1 MAEATSGGSN
11 GAGKKTTRKKTT
23 ARGKTT
29 AKPGAAKITHTRSA
43 TKPATPAMLRSFNPR
58 TGEIAGEFPSSSP
71 ADVADAVELARKVAP
86 EWAAISPAG
95 RAHILKD
102 VRHAIYTH
110 LDDIVEVIATE
121 TGKPRTEALFAD
133 IMPAVLTLMYY
144 ERTAA
149 RVLRPKRVGPIIGP
163 LAGMSSKVEW
173 KPFGVVGCIT
183 PWNYPFFLTFMGIAA
198 PLFAGNVVVLKPSE
212 VTPGVGEMIRKVLDP
227 LPPGVATVMQGAG
240 DVGAALVD
248 APCDKICF
256 IGSPA
261 TGRRIAGAAAK
272 HLTPVVM
279 ELGGKDAAIV
289 CADADLDIA
298 AAGIVWGSFTNT
310 GQTCAAVERT
320 YVVDSVADEFN
331 EILLD
336 KVNRLKQ
343 QPDDGDVGSLTF
355 KNQLEI
361 VQRHL
366 KDAIAKGATVLAG
379 GEEDAK
385 RNKDGSLWQKPVVIT
400 DVSPDMDL
408 SQQETFGPIL
418 PIFRVADEEEAIR
431 RTNEDSF
438 NLTSSVW
445 TKDQRKGEAIA
456 KRLRAGAV
464 GINDHAGAAG
474 AVWAP
479 WGGVGE
485 SGYGRLQG
493 YLGLMEFSVP
503 LHIGKSMMP
512 NMKKLWWY
520 PYNDASRTMWDGVVR
535 VMTAPTLKQKLDEA
549 PKIWNNISQVFK
561 NKL

>member
-1 MAEATSGGSN
+1 MAEARSGGSN
-11 GAGKKTTRKKTT
+11 AKKTTAKKTTARKKTT
-23 ARGKTT
+23 AGKTT
-29 AKPGAAKITHTRSA
+29 ARKTTATRARAKVS
-43 TKPATPAMLRSFNPR
+43 TPSVLRSFNPR
-58 TGEIAGEFPSSSP
+58 TGEYSAEFPSNSP
-71 ADVADAVELARKVAP
+71 ADVADAVALARKVAP

-95 RAHILKD
+95 RAHIMKD

-110 LDDIVEVIATE
+110 LDDLVETISRE
-121 TGKPRTEALFAD
+121 TGKPRTEALFSD
-133 IMPAVLTLMYY
+133 VMPAVMTLMYY

-149 RVLRPKRVGPIIGP
+149 KFLRPKRVGPIIGP
-163 LAGMSSKVEW
+163 LAGMSSKIEW

-183 PWNYPFFLTFMGIAA
+183 PWNFPFFLTFMAIAA
-198 PLFAGNVVVLKPSE
+198 PLFAGNTVVLKPSE
-212 VTPGVGEMIRKVLDP
+212 VTPGVGEIIRKILDP
-227 LPPGVATVMQGAG
+227 LPAGVATVVQGAG

-256 IGSPA
+256 IGSPG
-261 TGRRIAGAAAK
+261 TGRRIAEAASK

-289 CADADLDIA
+289 CDDANLDLA
-298 AAGIVWGSFTNT
+298 AAGVVWGAFTNS
-310 GQTCAAVERT
+310 GQTCAAVERA

-331 EILLD
+331 ELLLD
-336 KVNRLKQ
+336 KVNRLRQ
-343 QPDDGDVGSLTF
+343 QPDEGDVGSLTF
-355 KNQLEI
+355 KNQLDI

-366 KDAIAKGATVLAG
+366 KDAIAKGARVMAG
-379 GEEDAK
+379 GEEEAV

-418 PIFRVADEEEAIR
+418 PVFRVADEEEAIR

-445 TKDQRKGEAIA
+445 TRDQRKGEAIA

-493 YLGLMEFSVP
+493 HLGLMEFSVP
-503 LHIGKSMMP
+503 LHIGKSTMP

-520 PYNDASRTMWDGVVR
+520 PYNDASREMWDGVVR
-535 VMTAPTLKQKLDEA
+535 VMTAPTIRQKLDEA
-549 PKIWNNISQVFK
+549 PKFFNNIAEVIK